1 MIETQNHEG
10 SETDA
15 FILVQSRK
23 KKRETTKKNMR
34 IQYKKAQ
41 ENLGRKKKIKS
52 TGESSDSADDQIL
65 DKNLSK

>member
-1 MIETQNHEG
+1 
-10 SETDA
+10 
-15 FILVQSRK
+15 
-23 KKRETTKKNMR
+23 MR